1 MGLKRTFVLTL
12 AMAFCMHCGNSVR
25 AQQPN
30 TGRILSYATIL
41 DGDTIPLVH
50 LKPVIISAPWALL
63 SQKEIRRNQ
72 RLIRNVKKTLP
83 YAKEARRRLKELD
96 RELASM
102 DPKYRKEYIKRVE
115 RELIEEFEDDLMNL
129 TISQGAVLLKLVDRE
144 TGNSSYTLVADLRGK
159 LRASFYQSFARLFG
173 FNLKSRYD
181 PQHDKDDNLLERVAR
196 SVELGKI

>member
-1 MGLKRTFVLTL
+1 MKRIFVLTL
-12 AMAFCMHCGNSVR
+12 AMMFCMNCGNSAR

-30 TGRILSYATIL
+30 TGNRILSYATIL

-50 LKPVIISAPWALL
+50 LIPVIITAPWALL

-72 RLIRNVKKTLP
+72 KLIRNVKKTLP

-102 DPKYRKEYIKRVE
+102 NPNYRKEYIKRVE
-115 RELIEEFEDDLMNL
+115 RELIDEFEDDLMNL

-144 TGNSSYTLVADLRGK
+144 TGNSSYALVSDLRGK

-181 PQHDKDDNLLERVAR
+181 PQHNKEDNLLERVAR